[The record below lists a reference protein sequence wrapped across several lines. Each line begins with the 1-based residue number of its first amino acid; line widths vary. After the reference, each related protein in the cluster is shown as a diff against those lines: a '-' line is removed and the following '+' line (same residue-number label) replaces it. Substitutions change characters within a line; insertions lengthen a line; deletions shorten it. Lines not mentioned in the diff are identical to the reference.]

1 MKKGIAIFDLT
12 DTLINTTAVWR
23 DAYALLAKELG
34 FDIND
39 NESQILE
46 TKGIT
51 EAIDALMDYHRVP
64 YTHSELTIKLA
75 RYALSVFDKDAMLMP
90 QASAAVAKMKDE
102 GYAVVAISNTNPA
115 FLEKAKTKFS
125 SSLALD
131 KWYGTRELA
140 LAKDDKKLYDII
152 SDDLGLNR
160 SSCIL
165 IDNSKPVIN
174 AASRIGIQTIYVDD
188 GKVLD
193 AIEAKLSSPHNNSKT
208 MSYKPTKS
216 FIFVENLLF

>member
-64 YTHSELTIKLA
+64 YTHI
-75 RYALSVFDKDAMLMP
+75 P
-90 QASAAVAKMKDE
+90 
-102 GYAVVAISNTNPA
+102 AVVCS
-115 FLEKAKTKFS
+115 
-125 SSLALD
+125 
-131 KWYGTRELA
+131 RV
-140 LAKDDKKLYDII
+140 
-152 SDDLGLNR
+152 GLR
-160 SSCIL
+160 
-165 IDNSKPVIN
+165 DW
-174 AASRIGIQTIYVDD
+174 
-188 GKVLD
+188 
-193 AIEAKLSSPHNNSKT
+193 
-208 MSYKPTKS
+208 
-216 FIFVENLLF
+216 